1 MPTTTGKI
9 YLGSTLVA
17 GGDGGAVTAEWV
29 RNPAWPALTE
39 PGAAEQRIVGLHAVW
54 PGDGTGPGGNF
65 VAFLAQGAYTI
76 DYGDGTVTNYASNTR
91 ADYQFDFND
100 PQLAGTDAPVTFAVA
115 TNVVNRTAH
124 GLSNGAGIRFY
135 NLVNTTGIVAGRLYY
150 VINAAA
156 NSFQIAET
164 IGGSAV
170 DLTGTDG
177 SATLLPYK
185 VAVVTITPQAGQNMT
200 LVNFFQKHGQTGLVN
215 NYPTGWLD
223 LVMAIPQ
230 VSGANLTIG
239 GTTTV
244 VHALIERINIVAV
257 GALTSMAEL
266 FNGCRSLQSLPSLP
280 SATAVTNMGSMFQNC
295 FSLQTIPP
303 FPGSVAAVTTMSS
316 MFQSCSSL
324 QTIPPFPGSVA
335 AVTNMISMFFGCSSL
350 QTIPPFP
357 GSVAAVTNM
366 TNMFFGCSS
375 LQTIPPFP
383 GSVAA
388 VTTMS
393 SMFQGCTSL
402 QTIPP
407 FPGSVAAVTI
417 MNNMFLGCSSLQT
430 IPPFPESVAAV
441 TNMSFMFQS
450 CSSLQTIPPFPGS
463 VAAVTTM
470 SSMFFGCS
478 SLQTIPP
485 FPDSVAAVTN
495 MSGMFQNCS
504 SLQTIPPMDTSGV
517 SSSANFANIYI
528 AGGLARIQ
536 ATGQR
541 FTFSVANQ
549 RLSAVALNEIFA
561 GLPTVTG
568 QIITVTGNYGINEAG
583 YNPTIATA
591 KGWTVTA

>member
-1 MPTTTGKI
+1 MKFNPFTGT
-9 YLGSTLVA
+9 LDLVA
-17 GGDGGAVTAEWV
+17 GGGGGGGGGGTAEWV
-29 RNPAWPALTE
+29 RNPAWPALTT

-65 VAFLAQGAYTI
+65 VAFLAQGDYTI
-76 DYGDGTVTNYASNTR
+76 DYGDGTVTNYTSNTR

-124 GLSNGAGIRFY
+124 GRSNGAGIRFY

-177 SATLLPYK
+177 SATLLPYR
-185 VAVVTITPQAGQNMT
+185 VAVVTITPQAGQNLT
-200 LVNFFQKHGQTGLVN
+200 VVNFFQKHGQAGLAN
-215 NYPTGWLD
+215 GYPTGWLD
-223 LVMAIPQ
+223 LAMAIPQ

-257 GALTSMAEL
+257 GALTSMANL
-266 FNGCRSLQSLPSLP
+266 FRNCRLLQSLPSLP
-280 SATAVTNMGSMFQNC
+280 SATAVTSTLNMFDNC
-295 FSLQTIPP
+295 SSLQTIPP
-303 FPGSVAAVTTMSS
+303 FPGSFAAAVNMSNMFGNCSSLQAIPPFPGNVAAVTNMSF
-316 MFQSCSSL
+316 MFGNCSSLQAIPPFPGNVAAVTNMSNMFGNCSSL

-335 AVTNMISMFFGCSSL
+335 AVTNMG
-350 QTIPPFP
+350 
-357 GSVAAVTNM
+357 
-366 TNMFFGCSS
+366 
-375 LQTIPPFP
+375 
-383 GSVAA
+383 
-388 VTTMS
+388 
-393 SMFQGCTSL
+393 
-402 QTIPP
+402 
-407 FPGSVAAVTI
+407 
-417 MNNMFLGCSSLQT
+417 
-430 IPPFPESVAAV
+430 
-441 TNMSFMFQS
+441 
-450 CSSLQTIPPFPGS
+450 
-463 VAAVTTM
+463 
-470 SSMFFGCS
+470 
-478 SLQTIPP
+478 
-485 FPDSVAAVTN
+485 
-495 MSGMFQNCS
+495 GMFQNCS

-517 SSSANFANIYI
+517 SSSANFSNAYI
-528 AGGLARIQ
+528 AGGLTRIQ
-536 ATGQR
+536 AAGQR
-541 FTFSVANQ
+541 FTFSVASQ
-549 RLSAVALNEIFA
+549 RLSAVALNEIFT

>member
-1 MPTTTGKI
+1 MPTTTAKI

-17 GGDGGAVTAEWV
+17 GGDGGAVSADWV
-29 RNPAWPALTE
+29 RNPAWPALTT

-65 VAFLAQGAYTI
+65 FAFLAQGAYTI

-100 PQLAGTDAPVTFAVA
+100 PQLAGTDAPVTLTVA

-156 NSFQIAET
+156 NSFQVAET

-185 VAVVTITPQAGQNMT
+185 VAVVTITPQAGQNLT
-200 LVNFFQKHGQTGLVN
+200 VVNFFQKHGQTGLAN
-215 NYPTGWLD
+215 GYSTGWLD
-223 LVMAIPQ
+223 LAMAIPQ
-230 VSGANLTIG
+230 VSGANLAIG
-239 GTTTV
+239 GATTV

-257 GALTSMAEL
+257 GALTSMASF

-280 SATAVTNMGSMFQNC
+280 SATAVTTMSGMFNGCASLQTIPPFPGSVAAVTNMSNMFQIC

-303 FPGSVAAVTTMSS
+303 FPGSVAAVTTMSG
-316 MFQSCSSL
+316 MFNGCASL

-335 AVTNMISMFFGCSSL
+335 AVTNMSGMFNGCASL

-366 TNMFFGCSS
+366 SG
-375 LQTIPPFP
+375 
-383 GSVAA
+383 
-388 VTTMS
+388 
-393 SMFQGCTSL
+393 
-402 QTIPP
+402 
-407 FPGSVAAVTI
+407 
-417 MNNMFLGCSSLQT
+417 
-430 IPPFPESVAAV
+430 
-441 TNMSFMFQS
+441 MFQS
-450 CSSLQTIPPFPGS
+450 CP
-463 VAAVTTM
+463 
-470 SSMFFGCS
+470 
-478 SLQTIPP
+478 
-485 FPDSVAAVTN
+485 
-495 MSGMFQNCS
+495 
-504 SLQTIPPMDTSGV
+504 SLQTIPPMDASGV
-517 SSSANFANIYI
+517 SSSANFANAYL
-528 AGGLARIQ
+528 AGSLTRIQ

-541 FTFSVANQ
+541 FTFSVASQ
-549 RLSAVALNEIFA
+549 RLSAVALNEIFT

-568 QIITVTGNYGINEAG
+568 QTITVTGNYGINEVG

>member
-1 MPTTTGKI
+1 MPTATGKI

-17 GGDGGAVTAEWV
+17 GGDGGAVSAEWV
-29 RNPAWPALTE
+29 RNPAWPPLTA
-39 PGAAEQRIVGLHAVW
+39 PSAAEQRIVGLHAVW

-76 DYGDGTVTNYASNTR
+76 DYGDGTVTNYASNAR

-100 PQLAGTDAPVTFAVA
+100 PQLAGTDAPVTFTVA
-115 TNVVNRTAH
+115 TNAVNRTAH

-156 NSFQIAET
+156 NGFQVAET

-185 VAVVTITPQAGQNMT
+185 VAVVTITPQAGQNLT
-200 LVNFFQKHGQTGLVN
+200 VINFFQKNGTTGLPN
-215 NYPTGWLD
+215 GYTTGWLD
-223 LVMAIPQ
+223 LAMAVPQ

-239 GTTTV
+239 GATTV
-244 VHALIERINIVAV
+244 VHGLVERINIVAV
-257 GALTSMAEL
+257 GALTSMASL
-266 FNGCRSLQSLPSLP
+266 FSSCRSLQSLPSLP
-280 SATAVTNMGSMFQNC
+280 SATAVTSMASMF
-295 FSLQTIPP
+295 S
-303 FPGSVAAVTTMSS
+303 
-316 MFQSCSSL
+316 
-324 QTIPPFPGSVA
+324 
-335 AVTNMISMFFGCSSL
+335 
-350 QTIPPFP
+350 
-357 GSVAAVTNM
+357 
-366 TNMFFGCSS
+366 GCSS

-388 VTTMS
+388 VTTMA
-393 SMFQGCTSL
+393 SMFSG
-402 QTIPP
+402 
-407 FPGSVAAVTI
+407 
-417 MNNMFLGCSSLQT
+417 
-430 IPPFPESVAAV
+430 
-441 TNMSFMFQS
+441 

-470 SSMFFGCS
+470 ASMFSGCS

-485 FPDSVAAVTN
+485 FPGSVAAVTTTSN
-495 MSGMFQNCS
+495 MFGSCINLQTIPSFPSSVAAVTSIASMFS
-504 SLQTIPPMDTSGV
+504 SCINLQTIPPMDASGV
-517 SSSANFANIYI
+517 SSSANFASAYA
-528 AGGLARIQ
+528 AGSLTRIQ

-549 RLSAVALNEIFA
+549 RLSAVALNEIFT

-568 QIITVTGNYGINEAG
+568 QTITVTGNYGINEVG

>member
-1 MPTTTGKI
+1 
-9 YLGSTLVA
+9 
-17 GGDGGAVTAEWV
+17 
-29 RNPAWPALTE
+29 
-39 PGAAEQRIVGLHAVW
+39 
-54 PGDGTGPGGNF
+54 
-65 VAFLAQGAYTI
+65 
-76 DYGDGTVTNYASNTR
+76 
-91 ADYQFDFND
+91 
-100 PQLAGTDAPVTFAVA
+100 
-115 TNVVNRTAH
+115 
-124 GLSNGAGIRFY
+124 
-135 NLVNTTGIVAGRLYY
+135 
-150 VINAAA
+150 
-156 NSFQIAET
+156 
-164 IGGSAV
+164 
-170 DLTGTDG
+170 
-177 SATLLPYK
+177 
-185 VAVVTITPQAGQNMT
+185 
-200 LVNFFQKHGQTGLVN
+200 
-215 NYPTGWLD
+215 
-223 LVMAIPQ
+223 
-230 VSGANLTIG
+230 
-239 GTTTV
+239 
-244 VHALIERINIVAV
+244 
-257 GALTSMAEL
+257 
-266 FNGCRSLQSLPSLP
+266 
-280 SATAVTNMGSMFQNC
+280 
-295 FSLQTIPP
+295 
-303 FPGSVAAVTTMSS
+303 
-316 MFQSCSSL
+316 
-324 QTIPPFPGSVA
+324 
-335 AVTNMISMFFGCSSL
+335 
-350 QTIPPFP
+350 
-357 GSVAAVTNM
+357 
-366 TNMFFGCSS
+366 
-375 LQTIPPFP
+375 
-383 GSVAA
+383 
-388 VTTMS
+388 
-393 SMFQGCTSL
+393 
-402 QTIPP
+402 
-407 FPGSVAAVTI
+407 